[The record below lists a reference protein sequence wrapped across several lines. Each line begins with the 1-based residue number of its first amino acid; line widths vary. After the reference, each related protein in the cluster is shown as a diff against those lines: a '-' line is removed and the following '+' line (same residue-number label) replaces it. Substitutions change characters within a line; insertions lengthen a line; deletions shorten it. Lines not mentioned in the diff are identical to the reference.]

1 MALKS
6 YKPRISKVKK
16 NRNIKFISYLSCLI
30 MIIFTITLFFQPNNK
45 YDIVRLDSTFFKGNY
60 NNSKDLL
67 KIENATLVGNDK
79 KNRPYML
86 SAESAVNSKVKKNL
100 FILNDVSADITLKDG
115 RWILLNTSKAVYD
128 IERQVLQSESNVEIF
143 EDTGESFL
151 VKEMIYDF
159 RAGII
164 SGNQGIVMLGN
175 WGKLESENF
184 TYIPNMELLSLY
196 GDPSLIVD

>member
-6 YKPRISKVKK
+6 YKPRISKVKI

-30 MIIFTITLFFQPNNK
+30 MIIFIITLFFQPSNK
-45 YDIVRLDSTFFKGNY
+45 YDIARLDSSFFKGNY

-86 SAESAVNSKVKKNL
+86 SAESAVNSKIKKNL
-100 FILNDVSADITLKDG
+100 FILNDVSADITLKNG
-115 RWILLNTSKAVYD
+115 RWILLNTSKAIYD
-128 IERQVLQSESNVEIF
+128 IERQILQSDSNVEIF

-151 VKEMIYDF
+151 VKEMTYDF

-184 TYIPNMELLSLY
+184 TYNPNMELLSLY
-196 GDPSLIVD
+196 GAPSLVVD

>member
-30 MIIFTITLFFQPNNK
+30 MIIFIITLFFQPNNK
-45 YDIVRLDSTFFKGNY
+45 YDIARLDSSFFKGNY

-100 FILNDVSADITLKDG
+100 FILNDVRADITLKNG
-115 RWILLNTSKAVYD
+115 RWILLNTSKAIYD
-128 IERQVLQSESNVEIF
+128 IDRQILRSESSVEIF

-184 TYIPNMELLSLY
+184 TYNPNMELLSLY

>member
-128 IERQVLQSESNVEIF
+128 IERQILQSESNVEIF

-184 TYIPNMELLSLY
+184 TYNPNMELLSLY
-196 GDPSLIVD
+196 GAPSLVVD

>member
-128 IERQVLQSESNVEIF
+128 IERQILQSESNVEIF

-184 TYIPNMELLSLY
+184 TYNPNMELLSLY
-196 GDPSLIVD
+196 GAPSLVVN